1 MSNSIYGFLDNNIN
15 ISCGLSCLYKGVL
28 HNRVRANLVSYERVD
43 LSDDLSLL
51 ILDKQMLSGQVT
63 PQIDDI
69 EKAFG
74 NVNYSNNDE
83 AFIY

>member
-1 MSNSIYGFLDNNIN
+1 M
-15 ISCGLSCLYKGVL
+15 
-28 HNRVRANLVSYERVD
+28 RANLVSYERVD